1 MIRIGHSYDVHQ
13 LAENRKLILGGIEI
27 EHKKGL
33 LGHSDADVLLHAIT
47 ESIIGAMAMG
57 DIGTLFPDT
66 DPKYKGID
74 SMLLLQEVVTIMQEN
89 NFKIVNIDA
98 SLYLEAP
105 KMRPHIANI
114 CQNIASNINIEV
126 NQINV
131 KATRGE
137 RMGFI
142 GREEGIAA
150 EAVVL
155 LEKND

>member
-1 MIRIGHSYDVHQ
+1 MRIGHSYDVHR
-13 LAENRKLILGGIEI
+13 LDENRKLILGGIEI
-27 EHKKGL
+27 EHHCGL

-47 ESIIGAMAMG
+47 ESIIGALALG

-66 DPKYKGID
+66 DNKYKDID
-74 SMLLLQEVVTIMQEN
+74 SMILLQEVIELMKEKN
-89 NFKIVNIDA
+89 YHIINIDA
-98 SLYLEAP
+98 SLYLEQP
-105 KMRPHIANI
+105 KMRPHIDKI
-114 CQNIASNINIEV
+114 CENIATKIGISRS
-126 NQINV
+126 QINV

-155 LEKND
+155 LQEND

>member
-1 MIRIGHSYDVHQ
+1 MRIGHSYDVHRFD
-13 LAENRKLILGGIEI
+13 EHRKLILGGIEI
-27 EHKKGL
+27 DHHSGL

-47 ESIIGAMAMG
+47 ESIIGALALG

-66 DPKYKGID
+66 DDKYKNID
-74 SMLLLQEVVTIMQEN
+74 SMILLQEVVEVMKMKKYHI
-89 NFKIVNIDA
+89 INIDA
-98 SLYLEAP
+98 SLYLEQP
-105 KMRPHIANI
+105 KMRPHIDEI
-114 CQNIASNINIEV
+114 CENIATKIGIKRNR
-126 NQINV
+126 INV

-155 LEKND
+155 LQEND

>member
-13 LAENRKLILGGIEI
+13 LVYDRKLILGGIEI
-27 EHKKGL
+27 EHTKGL

-74 SMLLLQEVVTIMQEN
+74 SMILLNEVVKIMHEN
-89 NFKIVNIDA
+89 NYNIINIDA

-105 KMRPHIANI
+105 KMRPYIAKI
-114 CQNIASNINIEV
+114 CQNIAANINIDIK
-126 NQINV
+126 QINV

-155 LEKND
+155 LEQND

>member
-1 MIRIGHSYDVHQ
+1 MRIGHSYDVH
-13 LAENRKLILGGIEI
+13 LFDEHRKLILGGIEI
-27 EHKKGL
+27 DHHSGL

-47 ESIIGAMAMG
+47 ESIIGALALG

-66 DPKYKGID
+66 DAKYKNID
-74 SMLLLQEVVTIMQEN
+74 SMILLQEVVELMKSKKYHI
-89 NFKIVNIDA
+89 INIDA
-98 SLYLEAP
+98 SLYLEQP
-105 KMRPHIANI
+105 KMRPHIDKI
-114 CQNIASNINIEV
+114 CENIATKIGIKRD
-126 NQINV
+126 QINV

-155 LEKND
+155 LQEND